1 MNAIYEASE
10 WQDYALCA
18 QTDPELYFANR
29 GEGDLT
35 RDAKRLCNG
44 NPKRGIA
51 PCPVRAE
58 CLADAIANDER
69 FGVRGGLTAHERN
82 RPRKDQA

>member
-1 MNAIYEASE
+1 MSATYEAHE

-18 QTDPELYFANR
+18 QTDPETFFPDKGQIDRARN
-29 GEGDLT
+29 
-35 RDAKRLCNG
+35 AKRLCNG
-44 NPKRGIA
+44 DPRRDIP

-69 FGVRGGLTAHERN
+69 FGVRGGLTAYERN
-82 RPRKDQA
+82 RPRKDPA